1 MKTMGFL
8 ISHKENEKRRALLPT
23 DIKHIKH
30 KHNVFVETGYG
41 DVLGYSDEEYL
52 AEGICV
58 ESRDRILEKD
68 ILCDPKIGDAEY
80 LDNLDGQT
88 IWGWVH
94 AVQNREITD
103 KLING
108 RLTAFAWEDMY
119 DGGRHCFWRNNEIA
133 GEAAVMHAYMCY
145 GAFPYNTKVAVIGRG
160 NTANG
165 AIKTLNEL
173 GATVTIYNRHTE
185 ALLKNEL
192 SEYDVIVNA
201 VLWDTKRKD
210 HIISRKDLRSM
221 KRNSMI
227 IDISCDR
234 NGGIETSIPTS
245 FEKPTYMVDGV
256 LHYVVDH
263 TLSLFYKTASE
274 SISKEVSKYVDQLL
288 EMRPQE
294 VLNAAEI
301 VRKGELIDPRIAT
314 FQGR

>member
-58 ESRDRILEKD
+58 ESRDRIFEKD

-133 GEAAVMHAYMCY
+133 GEAAVRAHFSAW
-145 GAFPYNTKVAVIGRG
+145 P
-160 NTANG
+160 
-165 AIKTLNEL
+165 
-173 GATVTIYNRHTE
+173 
-185 ALLKNEL
+185 
-192 SEYDVIVNA
+192 
-201 VLWDTKRKD
+201 
-210 HIISRKDLRSM
+210 
-221 KRNSMI
+221 
-227 IDISCDR
+227 
-234 NGGIETSIPTS
+234 
-245 FEKPTYMVDGV
+245 KPT
-256 LHYVVDH
+256 
-263 TLSLFYKTASE
+263 A
-274 SISKEVSKYVDQLL
+274 
-288 EMRPQE
+288 
-294 VLNAAEI
+294 
-301 VRKGELIDPRIAT
+301 
-314 FQGR
+314 